1 MGLWNSVA
9 EEEWPEIEVGEEGGL
24 GLGVVGLSD
33 GSGSVL

>member
-9 EEEWPEIEVGEEGGL
+9 EIKVGEEGRAWARG
-24 GLGVVGLSD
+24 VGLSD